1 MKKVLNPVCFYSL
14 PCIGCKLCYWHKG
27 CSNNDSIC
35 PSYLISPSDLVQVR
49 VSCCIPRL
57 GTRWTLCVP
66 AQMPPLEWKRNSTE
80 STWSPEV
87 SWRAAP
93 STRRTRPC
101 WTVTNLTG
109 MWSSHSSS
117 RSSAPTCGAW
127 SSSKG
132 RTITSP
138 VSPCTQPYI
147 SWSPG
152 EAFSAGP
159 VCLSAVWTCAA
170 LLNQWGK
177 REPKLLVPTGGVM
190 FESKLATVFFF
201 SSPGRKRKPSS
212 LTPSC
217 QFAWESKFVP
227 SLLGCCRLDQHLS
240 GQWCM
245 ISGASPTMQPHP
257 PLCALT
263 AHFAL
268 AG

>member
-1 MKKVLNPVCFYSL
+1 MIQPVR
-14 PCIGCKLCYWHKG
+14 H
-27 CSNNDSIC
+27 
-35 PSYLISPSDLVQVR
+35 ISSHPLDLVQVR

-66 AQMPPLEWKRNSTE
+66 AQTPPLDWKRNSTE

-109 MWSSHSSS
+109 MWSSPSSS

-138 VSPCTQPYI
+138 VSPCMQPCI
-147 SWSPG
+147 SWSPS
-152 EAFSAGP
+152 EAIAADR
-159 VCLSAVWTCAA
+159 VCLNAVWACAA
-170 LLNQWGK
+170 ASSYRWSNVRIK
-177 REPKLLVPTGGVM
+177 ARNC
-190 FESKLATVFFF
+190 VFFP
-201 SSPGRKRKPSS
+201 SPRRGRKPSS

-240 GQWCM
+240 GQRCM
-245 ISGASPTMQPHP
+245 ISGASLTMQPHP
-257 PLCALT
+257 PLRALT

-268 AG
+268 AA